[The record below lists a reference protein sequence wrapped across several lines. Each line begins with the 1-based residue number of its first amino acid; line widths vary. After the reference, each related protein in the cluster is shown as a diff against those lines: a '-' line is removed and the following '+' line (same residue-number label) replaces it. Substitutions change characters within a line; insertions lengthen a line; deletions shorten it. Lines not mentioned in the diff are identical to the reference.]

1 MGITMNKFLSKC
13 VFSIVGCAF
22 VIPTFF
28 SNPAPVY
35 GGTQTD
41 HIVLVVLEGVGNE
54 QIQSGELPVLQ
65 RLAKEGAVT
74 WSAESI
80 QSSLSVPAMASL
92 LTGLPVERHRINK
105 EWEHYDFSRSFMR
118 SPTMFD
124 YLDLAGGQ
132 DTALFLMDERF
143 YQLARPEIYVD
154 TQTCGMSKPECNPA
168 TLTVYIRDYL
178 KKVTSEGG
186 YGFRLFEVPGLLVA
200 HLPEAAHV
208 GKKRGWDS
216 KRYHQALQSVDNA
229 VQEILNIYSDLGVL
243 DRTMLVVVGLNG
255 PGQDSPPIQKASSAG
270 NVPKVPWLVW
280 GSNIK
285 SGYSITKPVSILDTG
300 ATIMEALGLE
310 TYTEWDS
317 HAHHE
322 IFQTVPKRRTTGNE
336 SFNES

>member
-1 MGITMNKFLSKC
+1 MNHFLSKFLS
-13 VFSIVGCAF
+13 FILGSAF
-22 VIPTFF
+22 FIPTFF
-28 SNPAPVY
+28 IGVIPVF

-41 HIVLVVLEGVGNE
+41 HVVLVVLEGIGND
-54 QIQSGELPVLQ
+54 QIQSGELSVLQ
-65 RLAKEGAVT
+65 RLAQEGAVS
-74 WSAESI
+74 WSAQSI
-80 QSSLSVPAMASL
+80 EAPLSVPAMASL
-92 LTGLPVERHRINK
+92 LTGLPVERHHINK
-105 EWEHYDFSRSFMR
+105 DWEHYDFSRSFMR
-118 SPTMFD
+118 SPTLFD
-124 YLDLAGGQ
+124 YMDLAGGE

-154 TQTCGMSKPECNPA
+154 TQTCGMFKPECSPA
-168 TLTVYIRDYL
+168 TLTVYIQDYL
-178 KKVTSEGG
+178 RKVTSQGG
-186 YGFRLFEVPGLLVA
+186 YGFRLFEIPGLLVA

-243 DRTMLVVVGLNG
+243 DRTTVIVTGLNG
-255 PGQDSPPIQKASSAG
+255 HGQEISQSQKVSSAD
-270 NVPKVPWLVW
+270 KATTVPWLAW
-280 GSNIK
+280 GANIK
-285 SGYSITKPVSILDTG
+285 SGYSISKPVLILDTG

>member
-1 MGITMNKFLSKC
+1 MNQFLAKYLI
-13 VFSIVGCAF
+13 SILVGVV
-22 VIPTFF
+22 VIPTFV
-28 SNPAPVY
+28 SNPSPAF

-41 HIVLVVLEGVGNE
+41 HIILVVLEGIGNE

-74 WSAESI
+74 WSAKSI
-80 QSSLSVPAMASL
+80 TPSLSVPAMASL

-124 YLDLAGGQ
+124 YMDLAGGQ

-154 TQTCGMSKPECNPA
+154 TQTCGTAKPHCNPA

-178 KKVTSEGG
+178 KKVTSQGG

-200 HLPEAAHV
+200 HLPAAAHV

-216 KRYHQALQSVDNA
+216 KRYHQALESVDNA
-229 VQEILNIYSDLGVL
+229 VQEIINIYSDLGVL
-243 DRTMLVVVGLNG
+243 DNTMVMVIGLNG
-255 PGQDSPPIQKASSAG
+255 PGQDVQTASSAG
-270 NVPKVPWLVW
+270 HDMSTVPWFVW
-280 GSNIK
+280 GANIK
-285 SGYSITKPVSILDTG
+285 SGYSMTNSVSILDTG
-300 ATIMEALGLE
+300 ATVMEALGLE
-310 TYTEWDS
+310 THTEWES

-322 IFQTVPKRRTTGNE
+322 IFQVVPKRRTTGNE